1 MSYHPRLIQLMKTIK
16 ESEKTKNH
24 SDNVNWRVRGSL
36 TKNEQL
42 EVNQQMKRL
51 RKEREHWSNQF
62 HTD

>member
-1 MSYHPRLIQLMKTIK
+1 MSYYPRLIQLMSDIK
-16 ESEKTKNH
+16 ESEKTKTH
-24 SDNVNWRVRGSL
+24 SDNVNWRLRGSL

-42 EVNQQMKRL
+42 EVDLQMKKL